1 MFPGVSRT
9 EKTPLNLNPKT
20 HRIGIILNG
29 VTGRM
34 GTNHAFHPLEPRDH
48 ATGRGAGQ

>member
-1 MFPGVSRT
+1 M
-9 EKTPLNLNPKT
+9 KT

-34 GTNHAFHPLEPRDH
+34 GTHQHLLRSIMPII
-48 ATGRGAGQ
+48 